1 MDHPFTTMLFSGA
14 SPLFLVINPQ
24 ATTILAIVILF
35 LLIISFVVSG
45 SKVAFFSL
53 TYKDINN
60 LKTKQDTSWKRIVT
74 LLEEPRA
81 VLTSLLIANCII
93 NISIII
99 LSNFL
104 IDQMVLLKQSFWLFE
119 FLIKVI
125 LVAFVMILFGEVMP
139 KVWAT
144 QNNLQFAYYTSGIVE
159 IIHLLFRRISLW
171 AVQRSENLERFFGK
185 KRSAFN
191 LEKLDHEIDRSTDNQ
206 ASEEEK
212 NILKGIIKFGSIT
225 VKQIMRTRLDVC
237 GIDSVL
243 SFGELRQRVEELHYS
258 RLPVYKRS
266 LDELSGMIH
275 TKDLI
280 PYLNEPDDFDW
291 HPLLRPPYFVHEQKL
306 IEDLL
311 QEFQRK
317 RTHFAVVVDE
327 FGGTSGIVTL
337 EDILEEI
344 IGDIRDEFDEEETV
358 SRQLD
363 DGSYVFEGRTM
374 INDVCKTMNLSPD
387 TFDKVRGDS
396 DSLAGLILELS
407 GEIPKVNDMIPCGDF
422 EFTILDADSSR
433 IKKVKVAIRM
443 GQALNNLKK
452 S

>member
-1 MDHPFTTMLFSGA
+1 MFFSGCL
-14 SPLFLVINPQ
+14 SPVFLLINPQ

-35 LLIISFVVSG
+35 LLIISFVVAG
-45 SKVAFFSL
+45 SEVAFFSL
-53 TYKDINN
+53 TFKDINN
-60 LKTKQDTSWKRIVT
+60 LKTKQDSSWKRIVT
-74 LLEEPRA
+74 LLEEPK
-81 VLTSLLIANCII
+81 VLLTSMLIANSII
-93 NISIII
+93 NIAIII

-125 LVAFVMILFGEVMP
+125 LVAFVMLLFGEVMP
-139 KVWAT
+139 KVWAN

-159 IIHLLFRRISLW
+159 IIHLLFRRVSVW
-171 AVQRSENLERFFGK
+171 ALHRSDRLERFFGK
-185 KRSAFN
+185 RRSAFS
-191 LEKLDHEIDRSTDNQ
+191 LEKLDHEIDRSTENQ

-225 VKQIMRTRLDVC
+225 VKQIMKTRLDVN
-237 GIDSVL
+237 GVDYQL
-243 SFGELRQRVEELHYS
+243 SFGELRRRVEDLHYS
-258 RLPVYKRS
+258 RLPVYKKS
-266 LDELSGMIH
+266 LDDLAGMIH

-291 HPLLRPPYFVHEQKL
+291 RILMRPPYFVHEQKL

-311 QEFQRK
+311 REFQGK
-317 RTHFAVVVDE
+317 RIHFAVVVDE
-327 FGGTSGIVTL
+327 FGGTSGIVTF

-344 IGDIRDEFDEEETV
+344 IGDIRDEFDEEESV
-358 SRQLD
+358 NRQQE

-374 INDVCKTMNLSPD
+374 INDVCKTMNLSVD
-387 TFDKVRGDS
+387 TFDKVRGES
-396 DSLAGLILELS
+396 DSLAGLILEIS
-407 GEIPKVNDMIPCGDF
+407 GDIPKVNDVIPCGDF

-443 GQALNNLKK
+443 RT
-452 S
+452 

>member
-1 MDHPFTTMLFSGA
+1 MPFPVFS
-14 SPLFLVINPQ
+14 PVFLLLNPQ
-24 ATTILAIVILF
+24 AATILAIVILF

-45 SKVAFFSL
+45 SEVAFFSL

-60 LKTKQDTSWKRIVT
+60 LKTKQDTSWKRIVN
-74 LLEEPRA
+74 LLEEPKA
-81 VLTSLLIANCII
+81 VLTSLLIANSII

-125 LVAFVMILFGEVMP
+125 LVAFVMVLFGEVMP

-159 IIHLLFRRISLW
+159 IIHLLFRRISFW
-171 AVQRSENLERFFGK
+171 AVYHSERLERFFGK

-237 GIDSVL
+237 GVDYQL
-243 SFGELRQRVEELHYS
+243 SFGDLKQRVEDLHYS
-258 RLPVYKRS
+258 RLPVYKKS

-291 HPLLRPPYFVHEQKL
+291 HTLMRTPYFVHEQKL

-317 RTHFAVVVDE
+317 RIHFSVVVDE

-374 INDVCKTMNLSPD
+374 INDILKTMNLSAD

-407 GEIPKVNDMIPCGDF
+407 GEIPKVNDVIPCGDF
-422 EFTILDADSSR
+422 EFTVLDADSSR
-433 IKKVKVAIRM
+433 IKKVKVTIKM
-443 GQALNNLKK
+443 VQK
-452 S
+452 